1 VLVPCTLAQRGALA
15 PDGIIAGLVPLTTV
29 TWILA
34 PAAAL
39 PRSQRA
45 AATAGSGTGG

>member
-1 VLVPCTLAQRGALA
+1 VPCTLAQRGPFA

-34 PAAAL
+34 LATTL
-39 PRSQRA
+39 PRSQRTA
-45 AATAGSGTGG
+45 AAAAVGTGD